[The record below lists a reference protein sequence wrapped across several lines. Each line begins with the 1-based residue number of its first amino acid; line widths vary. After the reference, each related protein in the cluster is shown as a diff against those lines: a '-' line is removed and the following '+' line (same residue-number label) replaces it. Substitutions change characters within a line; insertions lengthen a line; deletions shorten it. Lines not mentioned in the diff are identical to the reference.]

1 MLPADP
7 QAAAIGELRAMARDW
22 LVPVAESGDSARVS
36 RALLRALADTGLL
49 ARLFPDAGGPVPAFD
64 LCLVREAL
72 AIECPEAETALAVQ
86 GLGFYPILHAG
97 SAPIIDEWRPRV
109 TRGEAVAAFALTEPD
124 AGSDA
129 GAIALRAER
138 EPDGDGWRLTGE
150 KRWIS
155 NAPDADIYTVF
166 ARTTEGAGARGVTAF
181 AVPGDA
187 PGLSGEQLD
196 LIAPHPIGSL
206 TFDDVFVPGDAQ
218 LGERDRGFRVA
229 MTTLD
234 RFRPSVGAAAVGLGQ
249 AALEAALDHADTRQ
263 AFGGPLRDLQSVAH
277 TLADMSLAVHA
288 ARLVVRDAAAAYD
301 ASHGEAPDTAMRSA
315 MAKLFATETA
325 QRVVDGA
332 VQLHG
337 ARGLERGHPLER
349 LYREVRAPRIYEGAT
364 EVQRE
369 IIARSLYRAS

>member
-1 MLPADP
+1 MLPVDP
-7 QAAAIGELRAMARDW
+7 QAAAIAEVRALAREW
-22 LVPVAESGDSARVS
+22 LVPVAESGAPGRVN
-36 RALLRALADTGLL
+36 RDLLRVLAGAGLL
-49 ARLFPDAGGPVPAFD
+49 GRLFPSTGAPVPAFD

-86 GLGFYPILHAG
+86 GLGSYPILHAG
-97 SAPIIDEWRPRV
+97 TRPTVAEWLPRI
-109 TRGEAVAAFALTEPD
+109 TSGEAVAAFALTEPG

-129 GAIALRAER
+129 GALALRA

-166 ARTTEGAGARGVTAF
+166 ARTTEDAGARGVTAF

-187 PGLSGEQLD
+187 PGLSGEPLD
-196 LIAPHPIGSL
+196 LIAPHAIGSL
-206 TFDDVFVPGDAQ
+206 TFDGVFVPGDHQ

-234 RFRPSVGAAAVGLGQ
+234 RFRPSVGAAAVGLAQ
-249 AALEAALDHADTRQ
+249 AALEAAVDHADRRE

-277 TLADMSLAVHA
+277 KLADMSLAVHA

-301 ASHGEAPDTAMRSA
+301 ASQGVAPDTAMRSA

-325 QRVVDGA
+325 QRVVDDA

-337 ARGLERGHPLER
+337 ASGLERGHPLER
-349 LYREVRAPRIYEGAT
+349 LYREVRAPRIYEGAS
-364 EVQRE
+364 EIQRE
-369 IIARSLYRAS
+369 IIARALYRADP